1 MLKISIAKLQPSIR
15 RLTGATI
22 GQAHAE
28 QLRGLVRQGESG
40 EPQTVILDF
49 GGVEGASASY
59 LKRLLGPL
67 FAPPDGQD
75 SLTNEVSLVATRIE
89 HTDLEE
95 DIQEYLAGK
104 GYALIVADT
113 TTGKTK
119 FRKLLGR
126 LDRAAAETFEE
137 LRQLKKTT
145 AAQLY
150 ARHPERTSN
159 QTAWNNRLA
168 QLVEMRIARR
178 SREGRFWIY
187 QPTVT

>member
-1 MLKISIAKLQPSIR
+1 MLKVSVAKLQPASR

-22 GQAHAE
+22 GQAHAD
-28 QLRGLVRQGESG
+28 QLADLVRQVEPG

-49 GGVEGASASY
+49 VGIEGASASY

-67 FAPPDGQD
+67 FVPPDGQD
-75 SLTNEVSLVATRIE
+75 GFTNEVSLVATRIE
-89 HTDLEE
+89 HADLEE
-95 DIQEYLAGK
+95 DIQDYLAGK
-104 GYALIVADT
+104 GYALIVADI

-126 LDRAAAETFEE
+126 LDRAAAETFDE
-137 LRQLKKTT
+137 LRELKKTT

-150 ARHPERTSN
+150 ERHPDQTSN